1 MRNRR
6 WRNIALFLL
15 SLTLHIGGLL
25 ATYLLPPSPVS
36 QLFLNPTEPIP
47 ISVEFK
53 SSHVPTR
60 DVVPVISR
68 SPHIKTTQDDR
79 PAKHLS
85 AITQRVEEE
94 TVAPHIA
101 RQAQLNEVIE
111 QERSRN
117 QEGKSQTKPQSL
129 SQQRKEDSPDGEI
142 ESKTKQNESQ
152 FQSSLRKDLQRGQGN
167 YFGQGKFGS
176 MTALN
181 TDRFEGFSFY
191 RRVEES
197 TRSRWDDHVENAIN
211 QLRRHSQTA
220 ILSQPTWTT
229 QVEFLLDRE
238 GNLRKAYVIR
248 SSGLVPFDVAATQ
261 AFKDAATFP
270 NPPKELIAEDGYV
283 HLNFIFN
290 VHLNPGLAARGS
302 E

>member
-1 MRNRR
+1 V
-6 WRNIALFLL
+6 A
-15 SLTLHIGGLL
+15 
-25 ATYLLPPSPVS
+25 
-36 QLFLNPTEPIP
+36 Q
-47 ISVEFK
+47 
-53 SSHVPTR
+53 
-60 DVVPVISR
+60 
-68 SPHIKTTQDDR
+68 
-79 PAKHLS
+79 
-85 AITQRVEEE
+85 E
-94 TVAPHIA
+94 TVAPSAA
-101 RQAQLNEVIE
+101 RQAQLSEVIE
-111 QERSRN
+111 QERSQN
-117 QEGKSQTKPQSL
+117 QAKTTQTKPQSL
-129 SQQRKEDSPDGEI
+129 SQQQKEDTPDGEI
-142 ESKTKQNESQ
+142 ESRTKQNESQ

-211 QLRRHSQTA
+211 QLRRHSQTS

-238 GNLRKAYVIR
+238 GNLRKAYVVR

-270 NPPKELIAEDGYV
+270 NPPRELIADDGFI